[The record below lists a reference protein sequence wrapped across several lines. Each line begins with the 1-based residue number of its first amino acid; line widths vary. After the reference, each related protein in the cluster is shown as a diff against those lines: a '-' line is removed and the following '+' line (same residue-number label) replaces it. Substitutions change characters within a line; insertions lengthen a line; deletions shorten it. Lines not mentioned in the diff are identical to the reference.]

1 VLCAE
6 RRTTAGTKHPDLLR
20 GRTGREIVAAAWVLR
35 KLRAEAA
42 PAPAKTL
49 RRPQVRERRMSSDR
63 VPVLRGRC
71 RGPAGPD
78 TRIGANEL
86 GGTLD
91 EASLLARLDLARV
104 SAQEGQISEAIAEF
118 QDVLALGQPGAAAY
132 DRFARETSE
141 QIGGAGARFLLA
153 LGQVGQAVA
162 LAELERSTNR
172 CGSCAMPSRS
182 ARMTRNQ
189 SSNSSWRLRAS
200 LRRAWSRQA
209 ASREGHSGRDGRSRR
224 TSQTAASSPHQV
236 QVRRCRFRSRQARRR
251 SRTAGFGICRDD
263 P

>member
-1 VLCAE
+1 
-6 RRTTAGTKHPDLLR
+6 
-20 GRTGREIVAAAWVLR
+20 
-35 KLRAEAA
+35 
-42 PAPAKTL
+42 
-49 RRPQVRERRMSSDR
+49 MSSDR

-209 ASREGHSGRDGRSRR
+209 ASREGQSGRDGRLAAHRR
-224 TSQTAASSPHQV
+224 LPLRRGT
-236 QVRRCRFRSRQARRR
+236 RCRSAAVAFDHARPEGE
-251 SRTAGFGICRDD
+251 AGPPGSGSAETTPDS
-263 P
+263 